1 MLPFLPNGSS
11 EKTRASEPTTV
22 SALISAET
30 TVEADIRLFV
40 PPFQT
45 QDNQR
50 FHGTGHLALG
60 RGVSNGTLPSDMS
73 FDMFLFD
80 DSLREWTDFGFG
92 LQQ

>member
-1 MLPFLPNGSS
+1 MLPCLSQMQNGQ
-11 EKTRASEPTTV
+11 TRTPEPTIV
-22 SALISAET
+22 SAFIGAET
-30 TVEADIRLFV
+30 TVEADIL
-40 PPFQT
+40 PSLSPSQT
-45 QDNQR
+45 QDSQR